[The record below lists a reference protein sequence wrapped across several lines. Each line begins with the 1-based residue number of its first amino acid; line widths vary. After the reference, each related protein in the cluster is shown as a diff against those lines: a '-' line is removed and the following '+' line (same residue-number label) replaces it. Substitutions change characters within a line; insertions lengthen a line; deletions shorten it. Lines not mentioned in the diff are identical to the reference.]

1 MLRKS
6 IYGLILLITFFAAC
20 NKDPKAIP
28 ASVVHVKYTGEE
40 QPLIIEEVLGQW
52 NNGTISLIAE
62 GFDHEQLKIYLP
74 DVTHTGD
81 IKNLSEQNI
90 SFSDGLDFS
99 STKLLDGVMTITDM
113 DEEKV
118 CGKFT
123 VSMLDDVGG
132 IEARGIEGDFIIRKN

>member
-1 MLRKS
+1 MLRKG
-6 IYGLILLITFFAAC
+6 IYGLVLLMTFFVAC
-20 NKDPKAIP
+20 NKDHEATPVSI
-28 ASVVHVKYTGEE
+28 VHIKYTGEE

-74 DVTHTGD
+74 DVTGTGD

-90 SFSDGLDFS
+90 AFSDGLDFA

-123 VSMLDDVGG
+123 ISLLDDIGG